1 MVKSVSLK
9 VPVYLLIVSCCD
21 ITDVTGQGVSQV
33 SDEDLSQRKV
43 LNTQGKTRP
52 LVGINYRDKMRFAF
66 SLSFPCISV
75 CRTEKTL
82 KNKRRNLDYLVTT
95 LLQILRIDLVSS
107 KLKFSVMLKISNSA
121 CSVRGTKNSCFSLQ

>member
-21 ITDVTGQGVSQV
+21 ITDFIGQGVSQV

-43 LNTQGKTRP
+43 QITQGKTRP

-82 KNKRRNLDYLVTT
+82 KNKILEEKLGLPCNNFASDTQNWPCKF
-95 LLQILRIDLVSS
+95 QIEIFCDS
-107 KLKFSVMLKISNSA
+107 
-121 CSVRGTKNSCFSLQ
+121 